1 MVALD
6 AAHHRVLARDVAALR
21 TQPPQAMSAMDG
33 YAVRSAD
40 ASAVAA
46 RLKVIG
52 EVAAGRPFEKTVGA
66 GEAVRI
72 FTGGVIPEG
81 ADAVIIQEDTVV
93 EDGGITIT
101 EAASP
106 GRHIRPAGVDFRQG
120 DVLLARGT
128 RLTDRDLSLAAGMN
142 YPELAVRRRPKVA
155 MLATGD
161 ELVMPGSTPG
171 PGQIVYS
178 NGYALRALARQEG
191 AETIDLGIAADT
203 VEATTLGIRR
213 ARDSGA
219 DILITTGGASVGD
232 HDLVKQSLE
241 AEGVTMAF
249 WRIAMRPGKPMMHG
263 RLGAM
268 RVIGLPGNPVS
279 SYVCGFL
286 FLVPLIRAA
295 CRAAPSSTTPTRRR
309 CSGAMSP
316 PTTCAK
322 TICAPASRCARRR
335 PDRHAGRPSGQFAVG
350 KSRCGTGACDPC
362 AVCAGGRRRIGLRYP
377 AAAGLSPLERLVP
390 AKPGFVDEK
399 LSGCGTHMEHIVSV
413 HDLFLS
419 NGVYKWESRS
429 SEFLSGSDSRNRT
442 ALSTWGTG
450 RDAHAQTI

>member
-1 MVALD
+1 MALMPVTEALSAVLAGAEPLPEEMVALD

-40 ASAVAA
+40 ASSVAA
-46 RLKVIG
+46 RLRVIG
-52 EVAAGRPFEKTVGA
+52 EVAAGRPFERTVGK
-66 GEAVRI
+66 GEAARI

-93 EDGGITIT
+93 EGGGITIT
-101 EAASP
+101 ETAVA
-106 GRHIRPAGVDFRQG
+106 GRHIRPAGVDFREG
-120 DVLLARGT
+120 DVLLARRT

-142 YPELAVRRRPKVA
+142 HAELPVYRRPKIA
-155 MLATGD
+155 ILATGD
-161 ELVMPGSTPG
+161 ELVMPGSSPG

-191 AETIDLGIAADT
+191 AETVDLGIAADT
-203 VEATTLGIRR
+203 VEATKLGIRR

-232 HDLVKQSLE
+232 HDLVKRSLE

-286 FLVPLIRAA
+286 FLVPLIRALSG
-295 CRAAPSSTTPTRRR
+295 RAVIHHARETALLGRDVAANDRREDYLRARLEVRADGVLTATPVDHQDSSLLGNLAAARALVIRAPF
-309 CSGAMSP
+309 
-316 PTTCAK
+316 
-322 TICAPASRCARRR
+322 APAAM
-335 PDRHAGRPSGQFAVG
+335 AGS
-350 KSRCGTGACDPC
+350 ACD
-362 AVCAGGRRRIGLRYP
+362 ILRLP
-377 AAAGLSPLERLVP
+377 
-390 AKPGFVDEK
+390 D
-399 LSGCGTHMEHIVSV
+399 
-413 HDLFLS
+413 
-419 NGVYKWESRS
+419 
-429 SEFLSGSDSRNRT
+429 
-442 ALSTWGTG
+442 
-450 RDAHAQTI
+450 